1 MRFIGF
7 ANLRTGCDNLSK
19 KNKFFADDGWAM
31 WVDGDDVST
40 IYLNDW
46 LNPRGKSY
54 VDVAIH
60 IRGIKE
66 ASSMSLYFPFA
77 VDKSEIEDVSL
88 KFEDENLS
96 RAIFSS
102 MCVIDYKK
110 NEATSE
116 IAYNGKTVDIVH
128 LSAVEHTVTPVS
140 KGTLLKVPFADL
152 FRYLDNDEAYFIF
165 RVPHKSITEVFRQR
179 KKVGNFF
186 NKTRDLLMSPI
197 ISENYGYSVR
207 INEARLLPKEITG
220 IGAFHRQKL
229 KKAVVSISIADDYEI
244 NDISCY
250 RIRRLEEE
258 LYLNFLPH
266 GFNGDDAVTYQW
278 QQTRET
284 NLKGHF
290 NFYLNISR
298 NAISKGSVALYLVII
313 IFLDVAG
320 GMTWDALQYLFNL
333 IFG

>member
-1 MRFIGF
+1 M
-7 ANLRTGCDNLSK
+7 SK

-40 IYLNDW
+40 IYLNNW
-46 LNPRGKSY
+46 LSPKGKSY
-54 VDVAIH
+54 MDVAVH

-66 ASSMSLYFPFA
+66 TTALNMYSPFA
-77 VDKSEIEDVSL
+77 VDKNEIEDISL
-88 KFEDENLS
+88 KFEDENIS

-110 NEATSE
+110 NKCTSE

-128 LSAVEHTVTPVS
+128 ISALDYTVESVS
-140 KGTLLKVPFADL
+140 KGALLKVPFAEL
-152 FRYLDNDEAYFIF
+152 FQYLDNDEVYFMF

-179 KKVGNFF
+179 TRVGSFMT
-186 NKTRDLLMSPI
+186 KTRDLIMSPI
-197 ISENYGYSVR
+197 VSESYGYSVR
-207 INEARLLPKEITG
+207 INEARLLPKEINC

-229 KKAVVSISIADDYEI
+229 KKAVVTISIADDYEI

-258 LYLNFLPH
+258 LYENFLPK
-266 GFNGDDAVTYQW
+266 GFDGEDIVTYQW
-278 QQTRET
+278 QQNRET
-284 NLKGHF
+284 NLKGYF

-298 NAISKGSVALYLVII
+298 NAISMGSVSLYIVILV
-313 IFLDVAG
+313 LLNVVSD
-320 GMTWDALQYLFNL
+320 MTWDVIKELFDFL
-333 IFG
+333 F